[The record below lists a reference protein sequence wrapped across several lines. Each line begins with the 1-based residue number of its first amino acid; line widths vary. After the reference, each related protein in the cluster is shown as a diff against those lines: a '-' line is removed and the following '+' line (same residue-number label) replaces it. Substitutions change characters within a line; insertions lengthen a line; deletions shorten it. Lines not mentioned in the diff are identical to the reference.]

1 MNIKIKTTFSKARIE
16 TFYKFH
22 FLKKSPYKFIEL
34 GLVLVTFMI
43 SLLGI
48 TLLEDLYVFAICLV
62 LGFVMIG
69 TRNYRISNRVKS
81 FLNKN
86 KPDVMPYTI
95 VITDDKIEYIREYNT
110 LSYKYN
116 ELVEISEI
124 DECFYIYVSEN
135 SALIL
140 PKHSVVYEKRNDIRE
155 FFIKKANENENLV
168 FKQYKFISIQ
178 EKEGVV

>member
-22 FLKKSPYKFIEL
+22 FLKKSTYKFVEL
-34 GLVLVTFMI
+34 GMVLITFII

-48 TLLEDLYVFAICLV
+48 TILENLYVFAICLM
-62 LGFVMIG
+62 LGFVMVG

-86 KPDVMPYTI
+86 KPDVMPYII
-95 VITDDKIEYIREYNT
+95 VITDDKIEYIRDNVTTIYT
-110 LSYKYN
+110 YDK
-116 ELVEISEI
+116 LVEISEI

-135 SALIL
+135 SALIV
-140 PKHSVVYEKRNDIRE
+140 PKHSVVYEKRNDIRD
-155 FFIKKANENENLV
+155 FFIRKASENENLT
-168 FKQYKFISIQ
+168 FKQYKFISIHD
-178 EKEGVV
+178 KEGVV